1 MTCGA
6 AHPALV
12 DVLRHIDQAVG
23 ITPQPT
29 HHRCID
35 VYRDPVRELR
45 SLEALGEPR

>member
-12 DVLRHIDQAVG
+12 DVRATLIRLSG